1 MKKYEETSLHSSRRL
16 KKVKRNISCD
26 NEVSTAAGPSRKEKK
41 FVKKVVDE
49 VVSDPVILDLS
60 PDDRLCRMDRD
71 RLHTEAA
78 ATSSLSGGVD
88 VNDLQENSS
97 GPDARLCNQNRA
109 MNGSSDGIEQITDS
123 NQIEDPQTVEQTS
136 IDLCSSDGKFID
148 GDQVDNVAGSPI
160 SNEWSCVICFED
172 FSSTLGVLPCEHTFC
187 LTCIQKWAHQRISM
201 GKISTCP
208 LCKASFA
215 WYKIVEHA
223 ATADKELNSQTVP
236 CDNLAS
242 VTFISMDQELPD
254 NSFEDGACVVC
265 RTRGPDDLIETCNV
279 CWTRR
284 IHSYCMDPPT
294 YPWKWNKNCHGK
306 SLYGE
311 VKCLKRHDWCTN
323 LSLPSK
329 ECVLR
334 DLAAL
339 NHRSIR
345 LSAPLWQS

>member
-1 MKKYEETSLHSSRRL
+1 MHSSRRL

-187 LTCIQKWAHQRISM
+187 LTCIQKWAHQRV
-201 GKISTCP
+201 C
-208 LCKASFA
+208 LFSFF
-215 WYKIVEHA
+215 
-223 ATADKELNSQTVP
+223 S
-236 CDNLAS
+236 
-242 VTFISMDQELPD
+242 
-254 NSFEDGACVVC
+254 SFFC
-265 RTRGPDDLIETCNV
+265 
-279 CWTRR
+279 
-284 IHSYCMDPPT
+284 
-294 YPWKWNKNCHGK
+294 
-306 SLYGE
+306 
-311 VKCLKRHDWCTN
+311 
-323 LSLPSK
+323 
-329 ECVLR
+329 
-334 DLAAL
+334 
-339 NHRSIR
+339 
-345 LSAPLWQS
+345 QS